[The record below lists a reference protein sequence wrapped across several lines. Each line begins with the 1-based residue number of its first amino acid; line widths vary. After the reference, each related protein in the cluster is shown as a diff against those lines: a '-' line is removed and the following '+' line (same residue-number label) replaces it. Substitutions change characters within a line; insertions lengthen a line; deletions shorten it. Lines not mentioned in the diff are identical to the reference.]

1 MKPLV
6 FRYRQTLKRF
16 DRPLI
21 MGVLNATPDSF
32 FSGSRASQLDEALK
46 AAEHM
51 LNSGADILDIG
62 GQSTRPGAEW
72 ISAEE
77 ERMRVIPV
85 IDAVATRFPDAMISV
100 DTFYAAIAADGVSAG
115 AGIVND
121 VSAGGID
128 KDMFSTVA
136 RLRVPYVLMHMQGT
150 PETMQQNPQYD
161 DVVNDT
167 LRMLSGKLQ
176 QLRKLGVADVWI
188 DPGFGFGKTLE
199 HNYQLLKRLNEFSV
213 LDCAMLA
220 GVSRKGMIWKL
231 LGTSPDAALNG
242 TSVVNT
248 IALLNGASILR
259 VHDVKEA
266 REVMKIVSFAQS
278 L

>member
-1 MKPLV
+1 
-6 FRYRQTLKRF
+6 
-16 DRPLI
+16 

-213 LDCAMLA
+213 LDSAILA

-248 IALLNGASILR
+248 IALLNGASLLR